1 MYYVEG
7 EETRRGLS
15 LLKKY
20 KQRPPGDEDVT
31 YIAFLKRYNHHTP
44 YSLRPTAKERVL
56 TYFPWYLLEDTEN
69 FSRAKLVLHYP
80 FRKVED
86 LLYLANIHN
95 YAYLTYTKAYA
106 KC

>member
-20 KQRPPGDEDVT
+20 KQRPPGDED
-31 YIAFLKRYNHHTP
+31 HHTP